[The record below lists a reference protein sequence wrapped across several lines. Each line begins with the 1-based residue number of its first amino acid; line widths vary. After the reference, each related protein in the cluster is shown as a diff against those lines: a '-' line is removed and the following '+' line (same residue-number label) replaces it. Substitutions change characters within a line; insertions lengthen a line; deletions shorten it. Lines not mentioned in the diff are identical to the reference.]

1 MNGNYDWQKHQV
13 NERIQARLNEAEIHR
28 SVNKSQ
34 KSGILPPL
42 SLLAILLVGFIFFL
56 NACQSSGLLPALA
69 APNSDIDA
77 AATATTQMHIRD
89 RIRFQDRLF
98 EQSVLTNPEVS
109 TGKSSVMADRIRF
122 HDQLLEQSTSSGV
135 IITPAEPTFDMA
147 ARIHFQ
153 DQLSM
158 QRP

>member
-13 NERIQARLNEAEIHR
+13 SERIQARLNEAEIHR
-28 SVNKSQ
+28 SVNKFQ
-34 KSGILPPL
+34 KNSIFPRL
-42 SLLAILLVGFIFFL
+42 SFLVILLVGFMFSL
-56 NACQSSGLLPALA
+56 NACQPNESSA
-69 APNSDIDA
+69 APAAPSSDIA
-77 AATATTQMHIRD
+77 AATTATTPMHIRD

-98 EQSVLTNPEVS
+98 EQSAFANAEAS
-109 TGKSSVMADRIRF
+109 TGKSSAMADRIRF
-122 HDQLLEQSTSSGV
+122 QDRLFEQSALSGV
-135 IITPAEPTFDMA
+135 ITTPVEPPFDMA